1 MQVSTWHHTKKKK
14 ALHAVYLAVTFY
26 KVKCYLLKSR
36 KNFEIFRR
44 MFHQN
49 TAGPQNSNSPVLSN
63 TAPMEKSFSL
73 GLIYDFKQ
81 QGMKI
86 YSSLPQ
92 IHTRYYARKQCII
105 SYKAHLHVFHLLEI
119 YMKQIQKQHSFFS
132 KCKQTTTNKQNNTT
146 YSLILET
153 LW

>member
-1 MQVSTWHHTKKKK
+1 
-14 ALHAVYLAVTFY
+14 
-26 KVKCYLLKSR
+26 
-36 KNFEIFRR
+36 

-63 TAPMEKSFSL
+63 IASMEKSFFL

-92 IHTRYYARKQCII
+92 NT
-105 SYKAHLHVFHLLEI
+105 YKILCKEAVHNLIQSTSTCVSSTGDLHEANP
-119 YMKQIQKQHSFFS
+119 KAA
-132 KCKQTTTNKQNNTT
+132 
-146 YSLILET
+146 LILQQVQT
-153 LW
+153 NNNK